1 MLSGGKAFPNDRL
14 AVTPVM
20 HKTLRFYSSMKTHV
34 RIIIIIILIIII
46 VVVIATSGIVLKRRL
61 TNRGTARHL
70 GDAWALSF
78 AV

>member
-34 RIIIIIILIIII
+34 RIIIIILIIII

>member
-34 RIIIIIILIIII
+34 RIIIIILIIII

-61 TNRGTARHL
+61 TNSGTARHL